1 MILFVVKNVTLAFF
15 LFLTL
20 LKKKLDD
27 LYSQEE
33 DSSNLYPCRKCRNEC
48 VVDCIQCD
56 ECDEW
61 FHYECVLLTEEEFTQ
76 LGSNK
81 YRDFYCGRC
90 ALLQLPFY
98 HSQYKIA
105 MNDLP

>member
-1 MILFVVKNVTLAFF
+1 MLHSPLSFFNVTQ
-15 LFLTL
+15 
-20 LKKKLDD
+20 KKLDD

-33 DSSNLYPCRKCRNEC
+33 DSSNLFPCRKCRNEC

-61 FHYECVLLTEEEFTQ
+61 VHYECVRLTEEEFSL

-81 YRDFYCGRC
+81 LRDF
-90 ALLQLPFY
+90 LW
-98 HSQYKIA
+98 
-105 MNDLP
+105 